1 MKNKNVVFLLCGL
14 VAAVFA
20 VILFSGRARDKEN
33 SPSLTKASTNLVAK
47 GNSQRQVGRR
57 RERHRRDKG
66 TNEVWSVARK
76 RFDPLTVK
84 VDELDDE
91 LLKKTLADLQ
101 KMLADENSKL
111 FKRVRKM
118 QQLLDDGKE
127 QEALYEARELR
138 LSKTR
143 EERIAAVGVL
153 GWFGAKAMPE
163 LTEMLSDPDPLVAEE
178 AYERW
183 EMAYDEL
190 QSDDF
195 RSEVIIE
202 VSKTFDD
209 EDKLYSLMMELTK
222 IDRTIARTTL
232 ENIINAGDSTATAK
246 FVAEDLHEHL
256 FGEIT
261 VDPNDMSPTLRR
273 IRESNDAKRAMEAA
287 EAQGAAAVQ

>member
-1 MKNKNVVFLLCGL
+1 MKNKNVVFVLCGL
-14 VAAVFA
+14 VAVVLAA
-20 VILFSGRARDKEN
+20 ILFSGRLRDKKG

-47 GNSQRQVGRR
+47 GNSRWQGGRR
-57 RERHRRDKG
+57 REGNRRSKG
-66 TNEVWSVARK
+66 TNEVSSASK
-76 RFDPLTVK
+76 RFDPLTVN

-91 LLKKTLADLQ
+91 LLKKTLTDLQ

-118 QQLLDDGKE
+118 QQLLDEGKE
-127 QEALYEARELR
+127 KEALYEARELR

-143 EERIAAVGVL
+143 EERYAAVGVL
-153 GWFGAKAMPE
+153 GWFGTKAMPE
-163 LTEMLSDPDPLVAEE
+163 LTEMLSDPDPLIAEE

-232 ENIINAGDSTATAK
+232 ETIIDASDSTATAK
-246 FVAEDLHEHL
+246 YVAEDLHEHL
-256 FGEIT
+256 FADIT